1 MRNNQPVTQKEFELV
16 PGAVLV
22 SRTDAKGRILNGNE
36 AFYIS
41 SGFSKEEI
49 VGEPHNIIRHPDMP
63 SEAFRDLWNTLKSGR
78 PWSGLVKNRR
88 KNGDHYWVR
97 ANANPGSDGGYRSVR
112 VTAAREEIKAA
123 DALYAKIKND
133 HEIILHEGAVFRKG
147 IRTRL
152 ILLLKRISLSHRL
165 YLLAGVVPAFLG
177 AISVLAW
184 DGMAQ
189 SHAQFQA
196 IQAEIISPTV
206 SLNDI
211 RKFEEIKYRESEHE
225 FGEFKT
231 ELITVALLGSALISL
246 LIVTTFL
253 RIKNGLAVAQT
264 AAKAI
269 SEGNL
274 VCAIPSEGYDEIGC
288 LIAQITIMR
297 NNLQELI
304 GDLKTGLEKLSALA
318 SDLHT
323 VASESNLVA
332 ASQSESSSSI
342 AAAVEQLSVSI
353 DQVENHAG
361 DANQLAKNS
370 LSKASDSTRVIE
382 NIAIETKIV
391 ASAVQD
397 TASGMR
403 ELERISDEIYGIVN
417 VISEVADQTNLL
429 ALNAAIEAAR
439 AGEQGRGFAVVADEV
454 RKLAEKTK
462 ASNKEIHSMI
472 TNIQSA
478 SRDAAESMGGSV
490 ERVNA
495 GVKLSADA
503 VDSMATIRGDQTN
516 VTQLV
521 DSIASGLS
529 EQAEAT
535 RHIATRIEKISQGI
549 EDLAIRASKTNSS
562 AEHLTQVINNLGAL
576 AGKFQVA

>member
-1 MRNNQPVTQKEFELV
+1 MRNNQPVTQKEYELA

-36 AFYIS
+36 AFYIA
-41 SGFSKEEI
+41 SGFGEDEI
-49 VGEPHNIIRHPDMP
+49 NGEPHNIIRHPDMP
-63 SEAFRDLWNTLKSGR
+63 SEAFRDLWSTLKSGR

-97 ANANPGSDGGYRSVR
+97 ANANPGSNGGYRSVR
-112 VTAAREEIKAA
+112 VTAAKEETKAA
-123 DALYAKIKND
+123 DALYAEMKNN
-133 HEIILHEGAVFRKG
+133 HEIFLHEGVVYRKG
-147 IRTRL
+147 FRARWSLFIRRV
-152 ILLLKRISLSHRL
+152 SLAHRL
-165 YLLAGVVPAFLG
+165 YLLAGVVAVFLAAV
-177 AISVLAW
+177 AILGW
-184 DGMAQ
+184 IGMTQ
-189 SHAQFQA
+189 LHAELQEL
-196 IQAEIISPTV
+196 QAEIISPAA

-211 RKFEEIKYRESEHE
+211 RKFEEIKHGVSENV
-225 FGEFKT
+225 FAEFKSELMAVT
-231 ELITVALLGSALISL
+231 LLGGVLVSMLIT
-246 LIVTTFL
+246 TTFL
-253 RIKNGLAVAQT
+253 RIRNGLAIAQT

-274 VCAIPSEGYDEIGC
+274 VCAIPSEGYDEIGQ

-304 GDLKTGLEKLSALA
+304 GDLKTGLDKLSELA
-318 SDLHT
+318 RDLHT
-323 VASESNLVA
+323 VAAESNLVA
-332 ASQSESSSSI
+332 ANQSESSSSI

-353 DQVENHAG
+353 DQVEIHAG
-361 DANQLAKNS
+361 DADHLAKNS
-370 LSKASDSTRVIE
+370 LSKATESARVIE
-382 NIAIETKIV
+382 NIATETKIV

-403 ELERISDEIYGIVN
+403 ELERISNEIYGIVN

-472 TNIQSA
+472 ANIQSA
-478 SRDAAESMGGSV
+478 SRDAAQSMGGSV
-490 ERVNA
+490 DRVNA

-535 RHIATRIEKISQGI
+535 RHIATRIVRIPV
-549 EDLAIRASKTNSS
+549 TH
-562 AEHLTQVINNLGAL
+562 EHP
-576 AGKFQVA
+576 FQ